1 MNKTNQ
7 FFYGGSYVP
16 LGLDKHIPMSEWEDG
31 MREMK
36 RLGINAFRAFAA
48 WNRIERRE
56 GVPDFTELDRSMEL
70 AEKYGLRVLLN
81 VGGLFNNI
89 QGFRPPP
96 WLHYVCHCTPRME
109 TPGQKAD
116 LIMIDLHQ
124 PNMRPLSDPEKNLV
138 YSGSKQNV
146 CLTMVDGKI
155 LYENGRFRTA
165 VEPELI
171 YEKAEEILSE
181 TAAAQ

>member
-1 MNKTNQ
+1 MTGLQKVVCDDPEV
-7 FFYGGSYVP
+7 VP
-16 LGLDKHIPMSEWEDG
+16 AREVLKMATVIGAHAMGLPECD
-31 MREMK
+31 
-36 RLGINAFRAFAA
+36 RLA
-48 WNRIERRE
+48 
-56 GVPDFTELDRSMEL
+56 
-70 AEKYGLRVLLN
+70 
-81 VGGLFNNI
+81 
-89 QGFRPPP
+89 
-96 WLHYVCHCTPRME
+96 
-109 TPGQKAD
+109 PGKKAD